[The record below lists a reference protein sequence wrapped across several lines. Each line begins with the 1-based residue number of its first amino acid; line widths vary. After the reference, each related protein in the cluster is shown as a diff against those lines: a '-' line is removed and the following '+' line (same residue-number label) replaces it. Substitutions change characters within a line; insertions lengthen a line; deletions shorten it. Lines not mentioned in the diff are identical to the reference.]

1 MKKILTLVLVL
12 CMIFSLFIVATA
24 SAEEPLKI
32 AYLVSDM
39 KETFHQASYEAA
51 KAYAAEKYGAEV
63 IAFDGAGDA
72 ADQIAMLDQFAA
84 QGIDMATMHVWEN
97 EAALPALR
105 DLLDEGIICMS
116 FFGPIPGSGIPA
128 VRNDEA
134 AVSKAMAIEMAQDW
148 VAAHP
153 DEPIVCVEL
162 GWPNHEQV
170 RTGRTDPFIE
180 GIKEVV
186 GDNFT
191 DLGCLES
198 TGGADDAKASMA
210 GVLNAN
216 PQVNLIYAESGGICK
231 GVLSALQDAGRGVLN
246 DDGTPKTELVCTC
259 DFDET
264 QFYQIYGNDSLI
276 ASLGLSPIETGSA
289 RIDYL
294 FQIKDGKIPQQ
305 TDPEA
310 EYFCSASCISVGSMT
325 KEETAEWL
333 QTECNVT
340 PNMD

>member
-1 MKKILTLVLVL
+1 M
-12 CMIFSLFIVATA
+12 
-24 SAEEPLKI
+24 
-32 AYLVSDM
+32 
-39 KETFHQASYEAA
+39 
-51 KAYAAEKYGAEV
+51 
-63 IAFDGAGDA
+63 
-72 ADQIAMLDQFAA
+72 
-84 QGIDMATMHVWEN
+84 
-97 EAALPALR
+97 
-105 DLLDEGIICMS
+105 
-116 FFGPIPGSGIPA
+116 
-128 VRNDEA
+128 RNDEA
-134 AVSKAMAIEMAQDW
+134 GVSKAMAIEMAKAW

-153 DEPIVCVEL
+153 DEKIVCVEL

-180 GIKEVV
+180 GIREVV
-186 GDNFT
+186 GDNFV

-210 GVLNAN
+210 GVLNSN
-216 PQVNLIYAESGGICK
+216 PEVNLIYAESGGICK

-276 ASLGLSPIETGSA
+276 ASLGLSPIETGRA

-294 FQIKDGKIPQQ
+294 FKIKNGEIPQISE
-305 TDPEA
+305 PEA
-310 EYFCSASCISVGSMT
+310 EYFCSATCISVGSMT
-325 KEETAEWL
+325 KEETAKWL

-340 PNMD
+340 PKMD